1 MKSKLKFFVLAVIG
15 AVCAAGFTSCNDDDD
30 NGDDPAVT
38 GEVIDLGDGSDNYEI
53 AGDLTLTY
61 PNTYNLKGFVY
72 VPDGKTITIEPG
84 VVIKGD
90 KASKGTLIIERGGKI
105 MAKGEQDRPIVFTS
119 SQAPGSR
126 KPGDW
131 GGLIILGKAK
141 NNAGEQTIEGGVR
154 SKHGGNDDADN
165 SGVLSYVRVEFAG
178 IEYSTD
184 NDDQRYYF
192 RIGRSRYSSRPSSG
206 VLFRR

>member
-30 NGDDPAVT
+30 NGGDPAVT

-84 VVIKGD
+84 VVIK
-90 KASKGTLIIERGGKI
+90 
-105 MAKGEQDRPIVFTS
+105 
-119 SQAPGSR
+119 
-126 KPGDW
+126 
-131 GGLIILGKAK
+131 
-141 NNAGEQTIEGGVR
+141 
-154 SKHGGNDDADN
+154 
-165 SGVLSYVRVEFAG
+165 
-178 IEYSTD
+178 
-184 NDDQRYYF
+184 
-192 RIGRSRYSSRPSSG
+192 
-206 VLFRR
+206 

>member
-1 MKSKLKFFVLAVIG
+1 MCS
-15 AVCAAGFTSCNDDDD
+15 GFTSCNDDDD
-30 NGDDPAVT
+30 NGGDPAVT

-105 MAKGEQDRPIVFTS
+105 MAKRRARSSYCVHFITS
-119 SQAPGSR
+119 SR
-126 KPGDW
+126 KPEARR
-131 GGLIILGKAK
+131 LG
-141 NNAGEQTIEGGVR
+141 R
-154 SKHGGNDDADN
+154 
-165 SGVLSYVRVEFAG
+165 
-178 IEYSTD
+178 TD
-184 NDDQRYYF
+184 YF
-192 RIGRSRYSSRPSSG
+192 GKSEK
-206 VLFRR
+206 

>member
-30 NGDDPAVT
+30 NGGDPTVT

-126 KPGDW
+126 KRKIMPVNR
-131 GGLIILGKAK
+131 LSK
-141 NNAGEQTIEGGVR
+141 GE
-154 SKHGGNDDADN
+154 
-165 SGVLSYVRVEFAG
+165 YVRNME
-178 IEYSTD
+178 EMMM
-184 NDDQRYYF
+184 
-192 RIGRSRYSSRPSSG
+192 RIIPGC
-206 VLFRR
+206 

>member
-30 NGDDPAVT
+30 NGGDPAVT

-90 KASKGTLIIERGGKI
+90 KASKEVKSWQKASKI
-105 MAKGEQDRPIVFTS
+105 VLLCSLHHKLPEA
-119 SQAPGSR
+119 GS
-126 KPGDW
+126 PEIG
-131 GGLIILGKAK
+131 
-141 NNAGEQTIEGGVR
+141 
-154 SKHGGNDDADN
+154 AD
-165 SGVLSYVRVEFAG
+165 
-178 IEYSTD
+178 
-184 NDDQRYYF
+184 
-192 RIGRSRYSSRPSSG
+192 
-206 VLFRR
+206 